1 MRRSGTS
8 NIITLIILLCLIA
21 LNTLL
26 IMVIWNNV
34 LIKKVRGADLQKL
47 TFWDSLAI
55 SIFFSLVSGGTIVY
69 NKTK

>member
-47 TFWDSLAI
+47 SFWDSLAI